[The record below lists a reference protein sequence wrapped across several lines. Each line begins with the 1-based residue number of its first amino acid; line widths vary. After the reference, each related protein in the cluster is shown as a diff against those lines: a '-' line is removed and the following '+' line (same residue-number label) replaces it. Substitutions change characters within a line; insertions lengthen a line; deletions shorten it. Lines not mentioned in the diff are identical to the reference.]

1 MAFKFSSGVDKFRD
15 ALIRRMVEN
24 SYPQE
29 YAERTFRQI
38 EGLWRLRLSGIARR
52 EHRPDRLR
60 LQLCPPRNGSS
71 LVVAG
76 NRLAFDQSYQWR
88 DSHAGERRTNL
99 PIPAW
104 RDRYVRLNSPI
115 GAPWVVIRSCWR
127 QQGRAVSLGVH
138 KPTAYYVVRI
148 LLWR

>member
-76 NRLAFDQSYQWR
+76 NRLAFDQSYQWV
-88 DSHAGERRTNL
+88 DGT
-99 PIPAW
+99 
-104 RDRYVRLNSPI
+104 PI
-115 GAPWVVIRSCWR
+115 GANQSAAERAAQARRVSDDWYAARLQVYLQSHGLIR
-127 QQGRAVSLGVH
+127 
-138 KPTAYYVVRI
+138 P
-148 LLWR
+148 